1 MSSTMPIDNAFFSPG
16 GMMVLSPPSNNAA
29 ELDVG
34 WNPAQVVTDLQRS
47 SQILTDRC
55 LKLSAKWAVEQWMGL
70 PPEVVESGGT
80 GEPSFNIAAVLEEDQ
95 KHPPL
100 PQVYYARTL
109 MELGEY
115 SHAAA
120 VLSQTSLT
128 NKAASVESMPPPQY
142 DLSPK
147 GFYYRAYAL
156 YLAGEKRKEEEAL
169 ER

>member
-1 MSSTMPIDNAFFSPG
+1 MSSATMPSDDAFFSPG
-16 GMMVLSPPSNNAA
+16 GMVLSPHSTTA
-29 ELDVG
+29 EFDMG
-34 WNPAQVVTDLQRS
+34 WNPAQVVTDLHHS

-70 PPEVVESGGT
+70 PPDVVESGGT
-80 GEPSFNIAAVLEEDQ
+80 GEPSLNIAAIVEEDQ
-95 KHPPL
+95 KKNPL

-128 NKAASVESMPPPQY
+128 NKAASVESMPPPQS

-147 GFYYRAYAL
+147 GVFYRAYAL
-156 YLAGEKRKEEEAL
+156 YMAGEKRKEEEAI